1 MTSINQTT
9 YTNNMD
15 DLSSLMETANINQ
28 TVNNMDDLSSL
39 METTNIKKQEEIDL
53 LMQRYNFLC
62 QCGNYISIDDLLE
75 TNLYYINEICWDD
88 DIMYIKDMLENTLQ
102 CTRDNVKNYSK
113 HAYKNILIYL
123 GYNVN

>member
-15 DLSSLMETANINQ
+15 DLSSLMET
-28 TVNNMDDLSSL
+28 S
-39 METTNIKKQEEIDL
+39 NIKKQDEIDL

-62 QCGNYISIDDLLE
+62 RPGNYISIDDLLE
-75 TNLYYINEICWDD
+75 TNLYYINEIYWIDD
-88 DIMYIKDMLENTLQ
+88 NMYIKDMLENSLQ

-123 GYNVN
+123 GYNLK